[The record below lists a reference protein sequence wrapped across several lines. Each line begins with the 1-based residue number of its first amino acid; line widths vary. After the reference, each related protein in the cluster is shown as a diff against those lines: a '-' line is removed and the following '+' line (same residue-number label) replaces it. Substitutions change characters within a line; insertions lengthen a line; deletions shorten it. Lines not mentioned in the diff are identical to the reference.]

1 MGNIVQRAVCLGRRG
16 AAAQPADGHCPVG
29 GQNGHSPRSTACGP
43 QYGQRAPGF
52 VHGPRIGNHPQLFAG
67 LQRFGD
73 TVHDDHYRGTASE
86 LHSVRC
92 AVEWF
97 KTDGNVG
104 LHGRAASRH
113 LHGFTV
119 VRDTKWVEPGDGDC
133 YVDNDSKNSRDAAAL
148 AKIRTADAV
157 VGDAGNVVHS
167 DCNRFDRGQL
177 WACSSTEGRP
187 CYASRAPHCFTLRVL
202 LRLHQQPT
210 GFRFCDAIYAGA

>member
-52 VHGPRIGNHPQLFAG
+52 VHGPRIGNHAELFAG
-67 LQRFGD
+67 LQRFRD
-73 TVHDDHYRGTASE
+73 TVHDDHYRRTASK

-97 KTDGNVG
+97 KTDGNMGV
-104 LHGRAASRH
+104 HGRAAGRH

-133 YVDNDSKNSRDAAAL
+133 YVDDDSKNGRDPAAL

-157 VGDAGNVVHS
+157 VGDAGNVVCA
-167 DCNRFDRGQL
+167 DRNRFDRGQL
-177 WACSSTEGRP
+177 WPCSSPESRP
-187 CYASRAPHCFTLRVL
+187 CCRDRTTYRFTLRVL

-210 GFRFCDAIYAGA
+210 GFRFRDAIYAGA

>member
-1 MGNIVQRAVCLGRRG
+1 MGNLVQCAICFGRRG
-16 AAAQPADGHCPVG
+16 AAAQPEND
-29 GQNGHSPRSTACGP
+29 HSPVWCRSGHVSRRTAYRP
-43 QYGQRAPGF
+43 RHEQRAPRF
-52 VHGPRIGNHPQLFAG
+52 VHGPRVGNHAELFAG

-86 LHSVRC
+86 LYSVRC

-97 KTDGNVG
+97 KTDCNVG